1 MSAQTRKLEII
12 ERVLHLE
19 DDESLSA
26 VEKVLEMRQT
36 AILGED
42 EVPMM
47 PARTSQE
54 IAALLTQARADVQ
67 AGRTLTSDELRTR
80 AKQWR
85 AA

>member
-19 DDESLSA
+19 DDALLAA
-26 VEKVLEMRQT
+26 VEEALEMRPV
-36 AILGED
+36 AIPGED
-42 EVPMM
+42 EIPAM

-54 IAALLTQARADVQ
+54 IADRLTQARVDVR
-67 AGRTLTSDELRTR
+67 AGRTLTSQELRER